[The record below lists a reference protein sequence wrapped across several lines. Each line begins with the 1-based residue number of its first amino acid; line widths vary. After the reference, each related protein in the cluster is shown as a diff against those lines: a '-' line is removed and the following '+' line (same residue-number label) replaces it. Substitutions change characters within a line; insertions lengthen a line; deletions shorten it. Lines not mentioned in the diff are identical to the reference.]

1 MSPNRKAG
9 LDDRDRGELLMP
21 TDVFVGI
28 DVSKSSLDIGVLP
41 SGESWQEANDQK
53 AVTRL
58 TQRLLEFA
66 PKLIVIEATGGLEIP
81 LAAALAGAGLPV
93 VIVNPRQVRE
103 FARAIGRLAKTD
115 RIDACILA
123 LFGERVRPQLKPL
136 PDDVAQA
143 FDALLARRRQLVGM
157 LAEEKTRLQQ
167 ARSRPVRSGIQ
178 RHIRW
183 LERELQDV
191 ERNLTGSVRHS
202 PLWKAKDDLI
212 QSVPGAGRV
221 LSFTLLAD
229 LPELGRL
236 NGKQIASLVGVAPH
250 PADSGS
256 IRGKRII
263 WGGRACVRQV
273 LYMAALAASRF
284 NPVFRAFYQ
293 RLVTSGKPP
302 KVALVA
308 CMRKLLVVLNAIVR
322 DGIPW
327 NPANAKF

>member
-1 MSPNRKAG
+1 MN
-9 LDDRDRGELLMP
+9 

-28 DVSKSSLDIGVLP
+28 DVSKASLEVGVLP
-41 SGESWQEANDQK
+41 SGESWRETNDHK
-53 AVTRL
+53 SVVRL
-58 TQRLLEFA
+58 TQSLLEHA
-66 PKLIVIEATGGLEIP
+66 PRIVVIEATGGLEIP
-81 LAAALAGAGLPV
+81 LAAALAGAGLPA

-103 FARAIGRLAKTD
+103 FARATGRLAKTD
-115 RIDACILA
+115 KIDAFILA
-123 LFGERVRPQLKPL
+123 LFGERVRPELRPL
-136 PDDVAQA
+136 PDDLAQA
-143 FDALLARRRQLVGM
+143 FDALLARRRQLVSM

-167 ARSRPVRSGIQ
+167 ARSRPVRNGIQ

-191 ERNLTGSVRHS
+191 ERNLTDSVRHS
-202 PLWKAKDDLI
+202 PMWRAKDNLI

-263 WGGRACVRQV
+263 WGGRASVRQV

-327 NPANAKF
+327 NPGVANF

>member
-1 MSPNRKAG
+1 MQT
-9 LDDRDRGELLMP
+9 E
-21 TDVFVGI
+21 VFVGI
-28 DVSKSSLDIGVLP
+28 DVSKSGLDVGVLP
-41 SGESWQEANDQK
+41 SGEGRHETNDQQSISQ
-53 AVTRL
+53 L
-58 TQRLLEFA
+58 IQRLLELA

-81 LAAALAGAGLPV
+81 LAAALAGANLPV

-115 RIDACILA
+115 KIDAFILA
-123 LFGERVRPQLKPL
+123 LFGERVRPPIRPL

-167 ARSRPVRSGIQ
+167 ARSRQVRNGIQ

-183 LERELQDV
+183 LERELHDV
-191 ERNLTGSVRHS
+191 ERNLTDSVRQS
-202 PLWKAKDDLI
+202 PLWRAKDDLI

-250 PADSGS
+250 PADSGT
-256 IRGKRII
+256 IRGKRITS
-263 WGGRACVRQV
+263 GGRASVRQV
-273 LYMAALAASRF
+273 LYMAALAAARF

-293 RLVTSGKPP
+293 RLVSSGKPP

-322 DGIPW
+322 EGVPW
-327 NPANAKF
+327 HPATTKS

>member
-1 MSPNRKAG
+1 MN
-9 LDDRDRGELLMP
+9 

-28 DVSKSSLDIGVLP
+28 DVSKSSLDIAVSP
-41 SGESWQEANDQK
+41 SGESWQEANDHK
-53 AVTRL
+53 SLVRL
-58 TQRLLEFA
+58 TQRLLEPA

-103 FARAIGRLAKTD
+103 FARATGRLAKTD
-115 RIDACILA
+115 KIDAFILA
-123 LFGERVRPQLKPL
+123 LFGERVRPELRPL
-136 PDDVAQA
+136 PDEVAQA

-167 ARSRPVRSGIQ
+167 ARSGPVRQGIQ

-183 LERELQDV
+183 LERELHDV
-191 ERNLTGSVRHS
+191 ERNLTDSVRQS
-202 PLWKAKDDLI
+202 PLWRAKDDLI

-229 LPELGRL
+229 LPELGQL
-236 NGKQIASLVGVAPH
+236 SGKQIASLVGVAPH

-256 IRGKRII
+256 IRGKRVI
-263 WGGRACVRQV
+263 WGGRPTVRTV
-273 LYMAALAASRF
+273 LYMAALAACRF
-284 NPVFRAFYQ
+284 NPVFRGFYQ
-293 RLVTSGKPP
+293 RLLTSGKPP
-302 KVALVA
+302 KVAIVA
-308 CMRKLLVVLNAIVR
+308 CMRKLIVVLNAIVR

-327 NPANAKF
+327 NPVMPKL